1 MPTISESSRST
12 TDFGSEPTRPPAS
25 VAEQESKWYRRDAG
39 NSKQRWISHP
49 YAIHSIIHQGDSL
62 TSDLDRYDDV
72 KFWPFVGALKPWK
85 RPDGLDQWKWDEFE
99 DTVAFCGL
107 DKLVI
112 GKCADNQ
119 PWRVI
124 LDMCFE
130 DDTLYTLAWTY
141 HPFTCHPLIAVA
153 GANALIY
160 IIDIITK
167 RCIRTLKGHGD
178 EILCLAFAPLNPHIL
193 ASTSSDRTTRIWNI
207 LGSDAP
213 APPPGDLP
221 NENYPMAD
229 ADEGNVIVAVL
240 AGEGKGGHRAYVVS
254 CAFHPTKR
262 AIATCGM
269 DYTAKIWP
277 LPPFPDPS
285 PVPIPTPLGYRPMI
299 VYFPLFSTSRLHY
312 GFLDWI
318 EWVADDILI
327 IRGDKVMVTW
337 QWLSYSRYFREDE
350 YAPLSMEPASYSDY
364 SDSGSFMVVSR
375 VNTLTDMWFRH
386 PHLHRGFHPTPADLA
401 RFPNSINM
409 VTDPLLACPHQMDPR
424 EMTKHWYPEVR
435 LYNLLLARDGRPP
448 RPITELRPY
457 KPEVYDMSVDLE
469 EEENRDGSKV
479 RKKSSTPQASKRK
492 YITFPEEKSE
502 TSSAM
507 GSAHNS
513 LLVPWRLRPTTSPW
527 PKKREPWLG
536 PQYRTG
542 ICNVTISPRGARWIV
557 GVGEG
562 MSIFIWRMKD

>member
-1 MPTISESSRST
+1 
-12 TDFGSEPTRPPAS
+12 
-25 VAEQESKWYRRDAG
+25 
-39 NSKQRWISHP
+39 
-49 YAIHSIIHQGDSL
+49 
-62 TSDLDRYDDV
+62 
-72 KFWPFVGALKPWK
+72 
-85 RPDGLDQWKWDEFE
+85 
-99 DTVAFCGL
+99 
-107 DKLVI
+107 
-112 GKCADNQ
+112 
-119 PWRVI
+119 
-124 LDMCFE
+124 
-130 DDTLYTLAWTY
+130 
-141 HPFTCHPLIAVA
+141 
-153 GANALIY
+153 
-160 IIDIITK
+160 
-167 RCIRTLKGHGD
+167 
-178 EILCLAFAPLNPHIL
+178 
-193 ASTSSDRTTRIWNI
+193 
-207 LGSDAP
+207 
-213 APPPGDLP
+213 
-221 NENYPMAD
+221 
-229 ADEGNVIVAVL
+229 
-240 AGEGKGGHRAYVVS
+240 
-254 CAFHPTKR
+254 
-262 AIATCGM
+262 
-269 DYTAKIWP
+269 
-277 LPPFPDPS
+277 
-285 PVPIPTPLGYRPMI
+285 
-299 VYFPLFSTSRLHY
+299 
-312 GFLDWI
+312 
-318 EWVADDILI
+318 
-327 IRGDKVMVTW
+327 
-337 QWLSYSRYFREDE
+337 
-350 YAPLSMEPASYSDY
+350 
-364 SDSGSFMVVSR
+364 MVVSR

-457 KPEVYDMSVDLE
+457 KPEVYDMSVGLE